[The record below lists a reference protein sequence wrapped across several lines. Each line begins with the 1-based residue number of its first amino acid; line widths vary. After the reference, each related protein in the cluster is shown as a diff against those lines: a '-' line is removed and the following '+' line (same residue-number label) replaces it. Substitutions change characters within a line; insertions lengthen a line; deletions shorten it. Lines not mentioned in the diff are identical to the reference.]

1 MRMDLTQH
9 RFCRL
14 VENALGIDDRGQCRR
29 YAPKPKRRKI
39 TGSESEY
46 ASPGSYCKDWPPVGF
61 GEWCGEFKGEDYE
74 KGED

>member
-1 MRMDLTQH
+1 MRMELTQH

-39 TGSESEY
+39 TGSEY
-46 ASPGSYCKDWPPVGF
+46 ASPGSYCKDWPLVGF
-61 GEWCGEFKGEDYE
+61 EEWCGEFKGEDYE